1 MRIHYAAGVN
11 SQQNLS
17 GSSITLCNLIARFPR
32 VLCDWSSCMRFS
44 SRRSDL
50 PEAKTRA
57 FSFCTECQNNH
68 PDKKFSS
75 LIPIAD
81 TSYAIYDG
89 YQVFGSRARLR
100 RALRVRPSLRL
111 RAPPLRHLGPA
122 LNLEQHLP
130 QSTRNSPGWGSQS
143 ILSTTT
149 RDRKATLIVL
159 HGPVAT
165 DAFDGFVNKKG
176 FR

>member
-11 SQQNLS
+11 AQQNLS
-17 GSSITLCNLIARFPR
+17 GSSITLCILIARFPR

-57 FSFCTECQNNH
+57 FSFWTECQNNH

-122 LNLEQHLP
+122 LNLGTTSATIYAK
-130 QSTRNSPGWGSQS
+130 QSGVGISVDPIYHHARQKSDSYCPS
-143 ILSTTT
+143 
-149 RDRKATLIVL
+149 RARR
-159 HGPVAT
+159 H
-165 DAFDGFVNKKG
+165 
-176 FR
+176 